1 MSSQTK
7 IERNAVNIV
16 RDYVDSTACLRSYL
30 RENDR
35 TPLWDGSI
43 FVYEGEPDKNEH
55 FIGTVKTQI
64 KGTEV
69 ETFLSQERYR
79 VPADELR
86 IYMREAGLFFF
97 VVEMLKSDISK
108 KKIFY
113 KKLTPHTIMAFLK
126 QAEGNKTVAIKLEP
140 IPSDSR
146 WFEDEMMNFI
156 RDSRKQVSFVE
167 KPSLSLDEAL
177 RGGYQLRAEGVACT
191 AVNPSLAM
199 LLTSQPFVL
208 YQETPFASIP
218 VSDVELTARVTEHV
232 KDAVKIGNKTFFP
245 GYTRRYDLKTVTENI
260 GGCFEVSYPKK
271 GYEESVSSQVG
282 VIYPQKGNIQEAIN
296 AVEFLKALKYS
307 KSITFGEQVKE
318 LKIDEVREKLFKNL
332 DHNYAIYRDIAA
344 MWEQMQ
350 IPGVFSF
357 DDFDEKGLQQY
368 LDVVLHVYRKVEG
381 IPMNPV
387 EGTNNY
393 FSPMSAGY
401 LTLLLHFTHL
411 HDKWYASDDAFSVS
425 YIFNNERKYPLLT
438 AALSKSQDILFDN
451 IHYEEQLAC
460 YRQCLAENRGFRAV
474 IIHDADEISKR
485 LTLVERKEKR
495 QKVESFLTALKGMVS

>member
-30 RENDR
+30 KENDR

-55 FIGTVKTQI
+55 LVGTVKTQI

-69 ETFLSQERYR
+69 ETFLPQERYR
-79 VPADELR
+79 VPADDLR

-108 KKIFY
+108 RKIFY

-126 QAEGNKTVAIKLEP
+126 QAEGNKTVAINMEP
-140 IPSDSR
+140 VPSDSR
-146 WFEDEMMNFI
+146 RFEDEMMNFI

-167 KPSLSLDEAL
+167 KPSLSLGEAL
-177 RGGYQLRAEGVACT
+177 SGGYQLRAEGVACT
-191 AVNPSLAM
+191 AVNPSLPM

-218 VSDVELTARVTEHV
+218 VSDVELTASVTEYV
-232 KDAVKIGNKTFFP
+232 NDAVRIGDKTFFQ
-245 GYTRRYDLKTVTENI
+245 GYTRRYELKTVTENI
-260 GGCFEVSYPKK
+260 GGCFEISYPKK
-271 GYEESVSSQVG
+271 GYEESISSQVG
-282 VIYPQKGNIQEAIN
+282 VIYPQKGNIQQAIH
-296 AVEFLKALKYS
+296 AVEFLKALKES
-307 KSITFGEQVKE
+307 KSITYGDQVKE
-318 LKIDEVREKLFKNL
+318 LKIDEVREKLYENL
-332 DHNYAIYRDIAA
+332 DHNFAVYRDIAA

-350 IPGVFSF
+350 IPGTFSF

-368 LDVVLHVYRKVEG
+368 LDIVLHVYRKVEG
-381 IPMNPV
+381 TPMNPV
-387 EGTNNY
+387 EGAENY
-393 FSPMSAGY
+393 FSSMPAGY
-401 LTLLLHFTHL
+401 LTLFLHFTHL
-411 HDKWYASDDAFSVS
+411 HDRWYASTDAFSVP

-460 YRQCLAENRGFRAV
+460 YRQCLDENRGFKTV
-474 IIHDADEISKR
+474 ISHDVDEINKR
-485 LTLVERKEKR
+485 LPLVKRQEKR
-495 QKVESFLTALKGMVS
+495 QKAESFLTALKGMIS